1 MQSSDECII
10 KESTK
15 NEQDKLTQEVVGW
28 FRKQAQI
35 SEENLD
41 IIKSQYSK
49 VQQIYMAKIDN
60 LENELKNLKKK
71 YYK

>member
-10 KESTK
+10 KESNK